1 MKKRDLLLR
10 LKDVDDDAEI
20 ALDTEY
26 TLVYDF
32 HVLNAFDGE
41 DSTPVVIITE

>member
-1 MKKRDLLLR
+1 MTKKDLLLR

-20 ALDTEY
+20 ALDDSVR
-26 TLVYDF
+26 LIYDF
-32 HVLNAFDGE
+32 HILNAFDGE

>member
-1 MKKRDLLLR
+1 MTKKELLLR

-20 ALDTEY
+20 ALDDSVR
-26 TLVYDF
+26 LIYDF
-32 HVLNAFDGE
+32 RVLNAFDGE